1 MAKVTGKDVIS
12 FFEDAD
18 LELAELV
25 LSFGTK
31 EVEARVEKR
40 AAAGQRMAKARAGRG
55 KGKRSAASTAP
66 QAPAEEVSV
75 ASPVETRARRA
86 HAVAATSVESDTAL
100 A

>member
-1 MAKVTGKDVIS
+1 MSKVTGKDVIS

-55 KGKRSAASTAP
+55 KGKRVATSQA
-66 QAPAEEVSV
+66 QAPAEEVNV
-75 ASPVETRARRA
+75 ASPVEGRARRA

>member
-55 KGKRSAASTAP
+55 KGKRSAVP
-66 QAPAEEVSV
+66 QAPAEEVNV
-75 ASPVETRARRA
+75 ASPVEGRARRA

>member
-55 KGKRSAASTAP
+55 KGKRSAAP
-66 QAPAEEVSV
+66 QAPAEEVNV
-75 ASPVETRARRA
+75 ASPVEGRARRA